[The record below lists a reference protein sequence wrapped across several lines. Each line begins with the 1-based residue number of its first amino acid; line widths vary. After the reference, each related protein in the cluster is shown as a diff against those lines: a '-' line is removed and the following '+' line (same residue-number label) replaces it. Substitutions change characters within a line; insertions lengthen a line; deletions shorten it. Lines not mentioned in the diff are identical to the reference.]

1 MVVVK
6 DVQGVQDNI
15 LLRIILIKK
24 KVRKNIF
31 FSKNIKYIENTLNT
45 LNIEH
50 IYNPKTLVNKGFFTC
65 SRFEALKN
73 YLEQKP

>member
-1 MVVVK
+1 L
-6 DVQGVQDNI
+6 N
-15 LLRIILIKK
+15 KK
-24 KVRKNIF
+24 NTSVRIF

-50 IYNPKTLVNKGFFTC
+50 FYNPKTLVNKGFFTC